1 MTTTKNGIYLVYGEC
16 NHYAPNLKPI
26 AQRLIDGFRAAA
38 ERLGATLAEICVHD
52 RHVNLVVIGDER
64 INDMVDEF
72 DALEF
77 DGVIADYVGPDHP
90 LTRAYVGI

>member
-1 MTTTKNGIYLVYGEC
+1 MTATTHGIYLVYGEC
-16 NHYAPNLKPI
+16 NAYAPNLKPI
-26 AQRLIDGFRAAA
+26 AQRLVNGFLAAA
-38 ERLGATLAEICVHD
+38 ERLGATLAEICIND

-64 INDMVDEF
+64 ISDMVDEF

-90 LTRAYVGI
+90 LTRAYVGL